1 MAEFKCIRIEAD
13 AKQINSCKDDI
24 ERLDESFDLLSG
36 ALSIAGNSVRLKIL
50 YLLAEEEELC
60 VCDLSDI
67 LNLSISAVSQHLR
80 KMKDRNLISPERKG
94 QTIFYSLTPEYH
106 SIFQPF
112 FNLIEGNKILEA
124 V

>member
-1 MAEFKCIRIEAD
+1 MAEFKCIRVEAD
-13 AKQINSCKDDI
+13 AKQINSCKEDI
-24 ERLDESFDLLSG
+24 EKLDESFELLSG
-36 ALSIAGNSVRLKIL
+36 ALSIAGNSMRLKTL

-80 KMKDRNLISPERKG
+80 KMKDRNLITPERKG
-94 QTIFYSLTPEYH
+94 QTIFYSLAPEYH

-112 FNLIEGNKILEA
+112 FSLIEGNKILEE